1 MSSAMRR
8 AVVASSCRLRSFLPT
23 TSASTA
29 AACWRRSGSAT
40 SALAV
45 HSRWAA
51 PQQRAMC
58 SAAQAQQPSSSAHTQ
73 IRGDVLAPADIMV
86 YQYKICPFCNKLKAV
101 MDYLGVPYQ
110 TTEVNPLT
118 KKEIKFSKDYK
129 KVPIV
134 RLDGQ
139 FLQDSPA
146 IVTALLQQLKTRGA
160 ISQQTLDSFASPEA
174 LKWVCLYALSCT
186 CISQLA
192 RHTADWADKQLAVL
206 LFPNITRNFSES
218 YQAFSYVQSVDS
230 FSILDKFANQVLG
243 STAMWAAQGKYSA
256 ESILTYVHVCA
267 ALYATDFANA
277 VKLYAPCKQIKKK
290 YNITDER
297 EALYTALKLW
307 TAEIE
312 VHMLKLALTT

>member
-8 AVVASSCRLRSFLPT
+8 AVVASSCRPRSFLPT
-23 TSASTA
+23 SSAGAA
-29 AACWRRSGSAT
+29 AACWRRSGTART
-40 SALAV
+40 GVAASALAV

-58 SAAQAQQPSSSAHTQ
+58 SAAQAQQPTSNSSAHTQ

-174 LKWVCLYALSCT
+174 LKWAYSRWRV
-186 CISQLA
+186 
-192 RHTADWADKQLAVL
+192 TAEWADKQLAVL

-243 STAMWAAQGKYSA
+243 STAMWAAQGKHADGSA
-256 ESILTYVHVCA
+256 ILSYV
-267 ALYATDFANA
+267 
-277 VKLYAPCKQIKKK
+277 P
-290 YNITDER
+290 
-297 EALYTALKLW
+297 
-307 TAEIE
+307 
-312 VHMLKLALTT
+312 